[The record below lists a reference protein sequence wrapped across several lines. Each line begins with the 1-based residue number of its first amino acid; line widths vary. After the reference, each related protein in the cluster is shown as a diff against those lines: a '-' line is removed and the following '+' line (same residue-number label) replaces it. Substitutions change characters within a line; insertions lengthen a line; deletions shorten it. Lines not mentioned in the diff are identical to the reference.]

1 MTSETESPATLKRIQ
16 ELRKEGHSLRKMAD
30 MLQSEGFPPP
40 GRAKKWNH
48 MGVQWCLSQ
57 LDRQVTTTPA
67 EPPTPPT
74 LKVYVH
80 GPYTTTDRRLWDF
93 LLHTVWAELDKPV
106 DHTLPLERA
115 LDAIRAVKGRPNR
128 EHLSEALD
136 RLAGTRVKLE
146 GKIDRHQL
154 TVMTPL
160 LAAALTEDTLSFH
173 FPPPLVKLVK
183 NPQQYARLQ
192 ALLEGKR

>member
-1 MTSETESPATLKRIQ
+1 MEPSHRVC
-16 ELRKEGHSLRKMAD
+16 
-30 MLQSEGFPPP
+30 
-40 GRAKKWNH
+40 N
-48 MGVQWCLSQ
+48 GVCSQ
-57 LDRQVTTTPA
+57 LDAKLRPGRGRPGHQATTPAKPA
-67 EPPTPPT
+67 EPPAPPT

-128 EHLSEALD
+128 EHLCEALD

-146 GKIDRHQL
+146 GKIDRHHL

-192 ALLEGKR
+192 ALLEGKKR